1 MNSHQSV
8 FLGFK
13 SSYFCEVSRKL
24 IIQKKL
30 PKFSSVSANI
40 DGHGLAQLYCSPGS
54 AALQQN

>member
-30 PKFSSVSANI
+30 PKFSANI